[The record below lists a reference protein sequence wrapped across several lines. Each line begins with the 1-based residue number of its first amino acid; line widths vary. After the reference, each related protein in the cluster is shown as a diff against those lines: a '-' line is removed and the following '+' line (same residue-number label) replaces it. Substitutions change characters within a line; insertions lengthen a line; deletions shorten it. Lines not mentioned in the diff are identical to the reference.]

1 MTDLSHLEQE
11 QIARETDLHRN
22 GVLNYAHR
30 LREIQD
36 KGLETVTQP
45 VLHAI
50 RHYLEPMKNGIVAA
64 MGEAKT
70 RPGRHSTAYRL
81 LYDADGWVLSLLT
94 LRTVLD
100 SVSKPRRVQTIAVRV
115 GREVELEYRITAME
129 KAEPRLAS
137 AIAKHIEKSPH
148 AYRRDYREKVWVHS
162 SNKYR
167 TPWEPWTEEQK
178 YGVGMFLIDAMVK
191 RTGLVRFNTYRE
203 GRGTRI
209 DLSAT
214 EEFLGWLDRQHEA
227 CSAMRPR
234 RLPMVCPP
242 RPWTNR
248 RDGGYLTPAMR
259 RRPLTK
265 VAVKSYKDEYTAE
278 KMPVVFHAV
287 NYLQAVPWRVNRRV
301 LDVAARQWDRGQ
313 VLPKTCLR
321 HELDLPPKPS
331 KDAPPEVKRVYKARA
346 REIHVT
352 NQRNRGR
359 RLAAAATLD
368 IARRDADRTL
378 WFPHDLDFRGRTYPS
393 AQYLSPQGADLAKA
407 LLTFAEKKPL
417 GDRGA
422 WWLAVHVANTFG
434 QDKLALED
442 RVAWT
447 YENSDWIA
455 RVASDPFEHTE
466 WHEADSPFCFL
477 AAAFEWLGFLEEGPA
492 YPSSLP
498 TTVDGSCN
506 GIQHLAALSQDP
518 VAGALVNLVA
528 ADKPSDIYARVAQEL
543 TRLVEADVRDEEKG
557 RWAELWLH
565 YGITRSLCKRP
576 TMILPYNG
584 TRTAVCNYIDDH
596 VSDTVESTGSH
607 PFAENRGEAVAYLA
621 GRMWD
626 AMNLVVTGPR
636 QTMNWAG
643 SIAAKANAN
652 AMPVVWRSPSGF
664 LVVQAYR
671 ETSSRRVKTKIGDV
685 SYRHTLRTVLEE
697 LNKRRQTRAVAPNWI
712 HSLDAAALHY
722 TIWAMA
728 KLGIRSMMAVHDSY
742 GTHACDMDTLAD
754 TLREQFV
761 HMYQS
766 VDQRVMFA
774 QCVAEHAGV
783 MQSELPDY
791 PPLGTLDLGL
801 VRTSP
806 YFFS

>member
-1 MTDLSHLEQE
+1 MTDPQAE
-11 QIARETDLHRN
+11 QIARENELTRNSILH
-22 GVLNYAHR
+22 YAGR

-45 VLHAI
+45 VIHAI
-50 RHYLEPMKNGIVAA
+50 RHYLEPMKQGIVAA
-64 MGEAKT
+64 MGEAKN
-70 RPGRHSTAYRL
+70 RPGRHSAAYQL
-81 LYDADGWVLSLLT
+81 LYNADGWVLSLLT

-115 GREVELEYRITAME
+115 GREVELEYRIGMME
-129 KAEPRLAS
+129 RAEPKLATT
-137 AIAKHIEKSPH
+137 IAKHIEKSPH
-148 AYRRDYREKVWVHS
+148 AYRRDYREKVWVHA

-167 TPWEPWTEEQK
+167 TPWEPWTEEQR
-178 YGVGMFLIDAMVK
+178 YGVGMFLIDAMI
-191 RTGLVRFNTYRE
+191 RYTGLVRFNTYRE

-209 DLSAT
+209 DLAAT
-214 EEFLGWLDRQHEA
+214 ETFLQWLDKQHEV

-242 RPWTNR
+242 LPWTNR

-265 VAVKSYKDEYTAE
+265 VAVKSYEDEYTAE

-287 NYLQAVPWRVNRRV
+287 NYLQAVPWQVNRRV
-301 LDVAARQWDRGQ
+301 LDVAGRLWDRGQ

-321 HELDLPPKPS
+321 HELDLPPKPPQ
-331 KDAPPEVKRVYKARA
+331 DAPKDDKRVYKSRA

-359 RLAAAATLD
+359 RIAAATTLD

-393 AQYLSPQGADLAKA
+393 AQYLSPQGADLAKG
-407 LLTFAEKKPL
+407 LLTFANREPL
-417 GDRGA
+417 GERGA

-434 QDKLALED
+434 QDKLTLED

-447 YENSDWIA
+447 YANSEWIA
-455 RVASDPFEHTE
+455 QVAADPFEYTQ
-466 WHEADSPFCFL
+466 WHQADSPFCFL

-498 TTVDGSCN
+498 ITVDGSCN
-506 GIQHLAALSQDP
+506 GIQHLAALSQDAE
-518 VAGALVNLVA
+518 AGALVNLVPMG
-528 ADKPSDIYARVAQEL
+528 KPSDIYARVAQEL
-543 TRLVEADVRDEEKG
+543 TKLVEADRSDEEVG

-576 TMILPYNG
+576 TMIMPYNG
-584 TRTAVCNYIDDH
+584 TRTAVRSYIDDH
-596 VSDTVESTGSH
+596 ISDTVETTGSH
-607 PFAENRGEAVAYLA
+607 PFAENRGKALSYLT
-621 GRMWD
+621 GRMWE
-626 AMNLVVTGPR
+626 AMNRVVTGPR
-636 QTMNWAG
+636 ETMTWAG
-643 SIAAKANAN
+643 KVAAKANAN
-652 AMPVVWRSPSGF
+652 SMPVVWRSPSGF
-664 LVVQAYR
+664 LVIQAYR
-671 ETSSRRVKTKIGDV
+671 ETTSRRVRTKIGDV
-685 SYRHTLRTVLEE
+685 AYRHTLRTVLEE
-697 LNKRRQTRAVAPNWI
+697 LNKARQVRAVAPNWV

-722 TIWAMA
+722 TIWAMTA
-728 KLGIRSMMAVHDSY
+728 LGIRSMMAVHDSY
-742 GTHACDMDTLAD
+742 GTHACHMDTLAN

-761 HMYQS
+761 HMYLS
-766 VDQRVMFA
+766 CDQRVQFA
-774 QCVAEHAGV
+774 TQVAEHAGV
-783 MQSELPDY
+783 LPTELPEY
-791 PPLGTLDLGL
+791 PALGTLDLNL
-801 VRTSP
+801 VLSSP